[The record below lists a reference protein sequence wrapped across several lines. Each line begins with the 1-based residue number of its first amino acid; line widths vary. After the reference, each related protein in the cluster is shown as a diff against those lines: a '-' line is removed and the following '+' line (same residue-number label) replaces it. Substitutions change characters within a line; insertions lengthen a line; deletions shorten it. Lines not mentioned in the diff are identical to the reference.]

1 MQSENEIKVKIMSKN
16 GCVTMTLNSLCQ
28 MHQFKEKLADSAG
41 IHVDSIVI
49 SKGYLKPREI
59 VDFSVADAKISD
71 CNIVNGDIFYV
82 NEKPPGEIKRED
94 VPRNEVVNTEI
105 FGENNGMLLKKVVP
119 GDNSCLFTSIGFVIN
134 GKVEPACANYMRSL
148 VASAV
153 EQDPDEFSEAILGMP
168 NAEYCKWIM
177 EPDAWGG
184 AIELS
189 ILSKYYGMEIAVVDS
204 INAIINRFGEDHHY
218 PLRVFLMFDGIHF
231 DPLYLERD
239 GESNQTIFQSDDNN
253 ILQQAIEL
261 AKEANSSRQFTDI
274 QKFTLKCSDCGVF
287 FSGQVAASNHA
298 KQTGH
303 TNFGEVMP

>member
-1 MQSENEIKVKIMSKN
+1 MLSEHDIKIKIMSKN
-16 GCVTMTLNSLCQ
+16 SSVTMNLNPFCK
-28 MHQFKEKLADSAG
+28 MFQFKQKLADTARLP
-41 IHVDSIVI
+41 VDSVVI
-49 SKGYLKPREI
+49 SKGYLNPREI
-59 VDFSVADAKISD
+59 VDFSDADAKISD
-71 CNIVNGDIFYV
+71 CNILNGDIFFV
-82 NEKPPGEIKRED
+82 SEKPPGEIKRED
-94 VPRNEVVNTEI
+94 VPRNEVVNTET
-105 FGENNGMLLKKVVP
+105 FGENIGMLLKKVVP

-134 GKVEPACANYMRSL
+134 GKVDPACGNYMRSL

-168 NAEYCKWIM
+168 NVEYCKWIM

-189 ILSKYYGMEIAVVDS
+189 ILSKYYGIEIAVVDS

-231 DPLYLERD
+231 DPLYLERE
-239 GESNQTIFQSDDNN
+239 GEANQTIFQSDDNK
-253 ILQQAIEL
+253 ILQQAAEL
-261 AKEANSSRQFTDI
+261 AKEANSSRQFTDV
-274 QKFTLKCSDCGVF
+274 QKFTLKCSDCGVM
-287 FSGQVAASNHA
+287 FSGQIAASTHA